1 MGEKR
6 NAISDPAAGSRL
18 ARLGVLG
25 LFAALAIYFGFTPT
39 GGWNVWWHLA
49 VGRAALDGVPL
60 GVDPFSFTFAAEP
73 WPYKDLPAAVLMYLG
88 FDFWG
93 YVWLAALKGLA
104 ALAIA
109 IGVGL
114 IAPAGR
120 RSPKTALLVGG
131 LALCAVQYRLVE
143 RPLLFSL
150 ALFPLLTAALEHARR
165 RWSEVGGGAAA
176 RAYLLA
182 VALVAAWSLLH
193 RAALVGHGLL
203 VAYALAAWSARL
215 GGRFAETRLLPGGP
229 PSREMLLAASLAP
242 LAAGALSLLNPDG
255 AALWSTALQVA
266 RSSALRELIAD
277 WSPIGPLELV
287 LDFPIVAALVALA
300 AAGWVAQLV
309 AGRAR
314 GEGEGGP
321 SLLHGALLVLFTGLA
336 LGDSAR
342 WVPYAALQA
351 AAVLILV
358 LTSPGPPLPAFL
370 LRVGRARGSGVL
382 AAVLV
387 GALAVSGNEFGSGIG
402 PMERRYPHGA
412 VAFARARGLGG
423 NLANAYHLGGYA
435 IWHLWPEARVLVDGR
450 NETLY
455 PARFLERALRSQR
468 NAGVFFELIEDR
480 DVDWVLAGN
489 TPGRET
495 HLFLSRNPEW
505 MLVFWSEEALLYARR
520 SARPD
525 LEDLEFQR
533 LDPAAVDA
541 SIASAAARA
550 RGRPE
555 RLVELGREVRRMVAA
570 SPGGPRAL
578 TALALLLHFSGPG
591 KHAER
596 DQVLEEL
603 RNRHPDHPAVK
614 ELHRRLRGD

>member
-6 NAISDPAAGSRL
+6 TAISESAAGTRR
-18 ARLGVLG
+18 ARLGALG

-60 GVDPFSFTFAAEP
+60 GVDPFSFTFAGEP
-73 WPYKDLPAAVLMYLG
+73 WIYKDLPAALLMYLG
-88 FDFWG
+88 FDAWG
-93 YVWLAALKGLA
+93 YAWLAALKGLA

-109 IGVGL
+109 IGAGL
-114 IAPAGR
+114 VVPAAR

-150 ALFPLLTAALEHARR
+150 ALFPLLTAALERARR
-165 RWSEVGGGAAA
+165 RWGEAGWDAAA

-203 VAYALAAWSARL
+203 VAHALAAWSARL
-215 GGRFAETRLLPGGP
+215 GGRFGRARLVLGEP
-229 PSREMLLAASLAP
+229 PSRGTLLAASLAP
-242 LAAGALSLLNPDG
+242 LAAGALSLLNPNG
-255 AALWSTALQVA
+255 AALWSTAFEVA
-266 RSSALRELIAD
+266 RSPALRELIAD
-277 WSPIGPLELV
+277 WSPIGLPELV
-287 LDFPIVAALVALA
+287 LDFPIVAALIALA
-300 AAGWVAQLV
+300 AAGWVARLV

-314 GEGEGGP
+314 GKGKGGP
-321 SLLHGALLVLFTGLA
+321 SLLHGALLVFFTGLA

-351 AAVLILV
+351 AAVLMLA
-358 LTSPGPPLPAFL
+358 LTAPGPPLPAFL
-370 LRVGRARGSGVL
+370 LRVGRARGIGVL

-412 VAFARARGLGG
+412 VAFARARNLSG

-468 NAGVFFELIEDR
+468 DSGVFFELIEDR

-495 HLFLSRNPEW
+495 HLFLSRDPEW

-525 LEDLEFQR
+525 LQDLEFEI

-550 RGRPE
+550 RGDPE
-555 RLVELGREVRRMVAA
+555 RLAELGGEVRSMVAA

-578 TALALLLHFSGPG
+578 TALALLLHFSGTE

-596 DQVLEEL
+596 DGVIEEL
-603 RNRHPDHPAVK
+603 ESLHPDHPAVK
-614 ELHRRLRGD
+614 ELRRRLGGK